1 MIKRTLQKA
10 VEQVSKSFPVILITG
25 PRQVGKTTL
34 LEMISD
40 KNRKYVTL
48 DDLEQRKLAKED
60 PAMFLQVNQPPLI
73 IDEIQ
78 YAPDL
83 FTYIKMYVDT
93 NKNAG
98 DFWLTGSQKFHLMK
112 NITETLA
119 GRVAILD
126 LLGFSYQEKVKG
138 VNGADDIPFL
148 PTKEWIETKRATK
161 TKTLNVNEVYEL
173 IYQGSFPKLVTDK
186 HISRD
191 IFYKSYIQTYIE
203 RDVKDITK
211 IGDEIA
217 FYNFLVAMAARTG
230 QLINFADIARDVDID
245 IKTAKSWASIL
256 ETSGLIKFLQ
266 PYYNN
271 ITKRIIKKPKMY
283 FLDTGLCAYLTG
295 WDSPKTLEAGAMNGA
310 IFETYVFAE
319 ILKSYWNNGKEPNIY
334 FYRDKD
340 QREIDFV
347 FEANGKL
354 YPVEV
359 KKTATPSLANIKSFS
374 VLESLKKPIG
384 EGAVICLYKELFPL
398 NRNVNLIP
406 VNYI

>member
-1 MIKRTLQKA
+1 MLKRTLQKT
-10 VEQVSKSFPVILITG
+10 VEEVSKSFPVLLITG

-34 LEMISD
+34 LEMIAD
-40 KNRKYVTL
+40 KKRKYVTL
-48 DDLEQRKLAKED
+48 DDLEQRKLAKTD

-78 YAPDL
+78 YAPEL
-83 FTYIKMYVDT
+83 FSYIKMYVDT
-93 NKNAG
+93 TKKAG
-98 DFWLTGSQKFHLMK
+98 AFWLTGSQKFQLMK

-126 LLGFSYQEKVKG
+126 LLGFSYQEKIKG

-148 PTKEWIETKRATK
+148 PTIEWVETKRNKKAK
-161 TKTLNVNEVYEL
+161 ALNVNEIYEL
-173 IYQGSFPKLVTDK
+173 IYQGSFPKIVTDK
-186 HISRD
+186 NISRD

-203 RDVKDITK
+203 RDVKDLTK
-211 IGDEIA
+211 IGNEIA

-230 QLINFADIARDVDID
+230 QLINYSDIARDVDVD

-256 ETSGLIKFLQ
+256 EASGLIKFLQ
-266 PYYNN
+266 PYHNN
-271 ITKRIIKKPKMY
+271 ITKRIIKTPKMY

-310 IFETYVFAE
+310 ILETYVFAE

-340 QREIDFV
+340 QKEIDFV
-347 FEANGKL
+347 FETNGKL

-384 EGAVICLYKELFPL
+384 EGAVICLYKDLFPL
-398 NRNVNLIP
+398 NRNVNIIP
-406 VNYI
+406 INYI

>member
-1 MIKRTLQKA
+1 MFLRTMKKTI
-10 VEQVSKSFPVILITG
+10 EQVSKSFPVVLITG

-34 LEMISD
+34 LEMVAN

-60 PAMFLQVNQPPLI
+60 PALFLQINHPPLI

-78 YAPDL
+78 YAPEL
-83 FTYIKMYVDT
+83 FSYIKMYVDS
-93 NKNAG
+93 NKKAG

-119 GRVAILD
+119 GRIAILD
-126 LLGFSYQEKVKG
+126 LLGFSYQEKIK
-138 VNGADDIPFL
+138 NIDNISFL
-148 PTKEWIETKRATK
+148 PNIEWLENKVYIK
-161 TKTLNVNEVYEL
+161 TKKLNVNEIYEL
-173 IYQGSFPKLVTDK
+173 IYQGSFPKIVTDK
-186 HISRD
+186 NMLRD

-211 IGDEIA
+211 IGNEIA

-245 IKTAKSWASIL
+245 IKTAKNWASIL

-266 PYYNN
+266 PYHNN

-295 WDSPKTLEAGAMNGA
+295 WDSPKTLESGAMNGA

-340 QREIDFV
+340 QREIDFI
-347 FEANGKL
+347 FETNGKL

-384 EGAVICLYKELFPL
+384 EGAVICLYKDLLPL
-398 NRNVNLIP
+398 NKNVNLIP
-406 VNYI
+406 IGYI

>member
-1 MIKRTLQKA
+1 MLKRTLQKI
-10 VEQVSKSFPVILITG
+10 VEEVSKSFPVLLITG

-34 LEMISD
+34 LDMVAD
-40 KNRKYVTL
+40 KKRKYVTL
-48 DDLEQRKLAKED
+48 DDLEQRKLAKTD
-60 PAMFLQVNQPPLI
+60 PALFLQVNPPPLI
-73 IDEIQ
+73 IDEVQ
-78 YAPDL
+78 YAPEL
-83 FTYIKMYVDT
+83 FSYIKMYVDT
-93 NKNAG
+93 TKEAG
-98 DFWLTGSQKFHLMK
+98 AFWLTGSQKFHLMK

-126 LLGFSYQEKVKG
+126 LLGFSYQEKIK
-138 VNGADDIPFL
+138 NADDIPFL
-148 PTKEWIETKRATK
+148 PTTEWIEAKSATK
-161 TKTLNVNEVYEL
+161 AKALNVNEVYEL

-186 HISRD
+186 NVSRD

-203 RDVKDITK
+203 RDVKDLTK
-211 IGDEIA
+211 IGNEIA

-230 QLINFADIARDVDID
+230 QLINFSDIASDVDVD

-256 ETSGLIKFLQ
+256 EASGLIKFLQ

-271 ITKRIIKKPKMY
+271 ITKRIIKTSKMY

-295 WDSPKTLEAGAMNGA
+295 WDSPKTLENGAMNGA

-340 QREIDFV
+340 QKEIDFV

-384 EGAVICLYKELFPL
+384 EGAVICLYKDLFPL
-398 NRNVNLIP
+398 NRDVNLIP
-406 VNYI
+406 INYI

>member
-1 MIKRTLQKA
+1 MLKRTLQKT
-10 VEQVSKSFPVILITG
+10 VEEVSKSFPVVLITG

-34 LEMISD
+34 LDMVAD
-40 KNRKYVTL
+40 KKRKYVTL
-48 DDLEQRKLAKED
+48 DDLEQRKLAKTD

-78 YAPDL
+78 YAPEL
-83 FTYIKMYVDT
+83 FSYIKMYVDT
-93 NKNAG
+93 TKEAG
-98 DFWLTGSQKFHLMK
+98 AFWLTGSQKFHLMK

-126 LLGFSYQEKVKG
+126 LLGFSYQEKIK
-138 VNGADDIPFL
+138 NSDDISFL
-148 PTKEWIETKRATK
+148 PTNEWIETKRATK
-161 TKTLNVNEVYEL
+161 AKALNVNEVYEL

-186 HISRD
+186 NVSRD

-203 RDVKDITK
+203 RDVKHLAK
-211 IGDEIA
+211 IGNEIA
-217 FYNFLVAMAARTG
+217 FYNFLVAMSARTG
-230 QLINFADIARDVDID
+230 QLINYSDIARDVDVD
-245 IKTAKSWASIL
+245 IKTAKAWASIL
-256 ETSGLIKFLQ
+256 EASGLIKFLQ
-266 PYYNN
+266 PYHNN
-271 ITKRIIKKPKMY
+271 ITKRIIKTPKMY

-334 FYRDKD
+334 FYRDKE

-384 EGAVICLYKELFPL
+384 EGAVICLYKDSFPL
-398 NRNVNLIP
+398 NRDVNLIP
-406 VNYI
+406 INYI

>member
-1 MIKRTLQKA
+1 MLKRTLQKT
-10 VEQVSKSFPVILITG
+10 VEEVSKSFPVVLITG

-34 LEMISD
+34 LDMVAD
-40 KNRKYVTL
+40 KKRKYVTL
-48 DDLEQRKLAKED
+48 DDLEQRKLAKTD
-60 PAMFLQVNQPPLI
+60 PAMFLQVNRPPLI

-78 YAPDL
+78 YAPEL
-83 FTYIKMYVDT
+83 FSYIKMYVDT
-93 NKNAG
+93 TKESGA
-98 DFWLTGSQKFHLMK
+98 FWLTGSQKFHLMK

-126 LLGFSYQEKVKG
+126 LLGFSYQEKIKE
-138 VNGADDIPFL
+138 VNGFNDIPFL
-148 PTKEWIETKRATK
+148 PTTEWIEAKRATK
-161 TKTLNVNEVYEL
+161 DKALNVNEIYEL

-186 HISRD
+186 NVSRD

-203 RDVKDITK
+203 RDVKDLTK
-211 IGDEIA
+211 IGNEIA

-230 QLINFADIARDVDID
+230 QLINFADISRDVDID
-245 IKTAKSWASIL
+245 IKTAKNWASIL
-256 ETSGLIKFLQ
+256 EASGIIKFLQ

-295 WDSPKTLEAGAMNGA
+295 WDSPKTLENGAMNGA

-340 QREIDFV
+340 QKEIDFV

-354 YPVEV
+354 YPIEV

-384 EGAVICLYKELFPL
+384 EGAVICLYKALFPL
-398 NRNVNLIP
+398 NRNVNIIP
-406 VNYI
+406 INYI

>member
-1 MIKRTLQKA
+1 MIKRTLQKT
-10 VEQVSKSFPVILITG
+10 VEEASKSFPVLLITG

-34 LEMISD
+34 LEMVAD
-40 KNRKYVTL
+40 KKRKYVTL
-48 DDLEQRKLAKED
+48 DDLEQRKLAKTD

-78 YAPDL
+78 YAPEL
-83 FTYIKMYVDT
+83 FSYIKMYVDT
-93 NKNAG
+93 TKEAG
-98 DFWLTGSQKFHLMK
+98 AFWLTGSQKFHLMK

-126 LLGFSYQEKVKG
+126 LLGFSYQEKIK
-138 VNGADDIPFL
+138 NADDIPFL
-148 PTKEWIETKRATK
+148 PTTEWIETKRSIKAKALT
-161 TKTLNVNEVYEL
+161 VNEVYEL

-186 HISRD
+186 NVSRD
-191 IFYKSYIQTYIE
+191 LFYKSYIQTYIE
-203 RDVKDITK
+203 RDVKDLTK
-211 IGDEIA
+211 IGNEIA

-230 QLINFADIARDVDID
+230 QLINFSDIARDVDVD
-245 IKTAKSWASIL
+245 LKTAKSWASIL
-256 ETSGLIKFLQ
+256 EASGLIKFLQ

-283 FLDTGLCAYLTG
+283 FLDTGLCTYLTG
-295 WDSPKTLEAGAMNGA
+295 WDSPKTLENGAMNGA

-319 ILKSYWNNGKEPNIY
+319 ILNSYWNNGKEPNIY

-340 QREIDFV
+340 QKEIDFV

-354 YPVEV
+354 YPIEV
-359 KKTATPSLANIKSFS
+359 KKTATPSLANIKAFP

-384 EGAVICLYKELFPL
+384 EGAVICLYKDLFPL

-406 VNYI
+406 INYI